1 MSEPK
6 IIDTWSVR
14 TNEGSS
20 QLYRLLD
27 AGDAFEFEFTEAG
40 EFVKGQ
46 VTMLGDLLPG
56 VELIAIHPSVLSA
69 IALRIEQLCAEKAKV
84 D

>member
-27 AGDAFEFEFTEAG
+27 AGDAFEFEFTENG
-40 EFVKGQ
+40 EWVKAEVIGPP
-46 VTMLGDLLPG
+46 PG
-56 VELIAIHPSVLSA
+56 VQLIAIHPSILSA
-69 IALRIEQLCAEKAKV
+69 LAWRIEQLCAEKKSV
-84 D
+84 N